1 MNKRLWLTIAGMGG
15 VMLLAIFFRFYDIQN
30 YPPGLFPDEAANG
43 EDVLLILSGDVRP
56 FYPRGNG
63 REGLFFMLQAAA
75 VWLFGVG
82 VWQLHI
88 VAATVGVLTVLAMY
102 FATRVWFGRL
112 AGIMAA
118 LLLSTNHWHV
128 TLSRTGFR
136 AIMIPLFVL
145 LFTAWVGYTIQSVK
159 RQQYVRSYWY
169 AILAGMAWGGGFY
182 TYIAYRVMAGVVI
195 GVAILL
201 ALAALHPKIG
211 FPHGRRYGKQ
221 LAVGVAAAAAVL
233 APLGWYFMQQP
244 EAFVGRAGQVSVFS
258 ENLQKEF
265 GGGTLLGTL
274 AYSTRETLMAFFTGQ
289 GDLNWRHNVAGFPLL
304 NQLTG
309 LLFLLG
315 VAWAIWGF
323 FVVVRKIVQ
332 GTEVHLGMIYAY
344 LLLLLAGMLVP
355 VIMTAEGM
363 PHGLRSIGLLPPI
376 FILAG
381 TAAAVMVHWGMRK
394 ANEKMK
400 QKWWAGV
407 WQGTIIGV
415 IALSILYDGALYFL
429 VARNDAQA
437 HYAYRADL
445 TEVSKYIN
453 EYTRNNADKERPYLV
468 LDSFSVQ
475 TVHWLTT
482 VAAHEYTV
490 GDEPHPDVEMH
501 KWILLDP
508 AQSHLT
514 PLGPGEVIIFT
525 QSTMVDADR
534 YKQTHPAVT
543 LLEKRINRFGQE
555 VMRVYGLRDAA
566 SQVEGVRDDG
576 GDGGFDLDAG

>member
-1 MNKRLWLTIAGMGG
+1 
-15 VMLLAIFFRFYDIQN
+15 MLLAIFFRFYDIQN

-63 REGLFFMLQAAA
+63 REGLFFMLQAVA

-112 AGIMAA
+112 AGLMAA
-118 LLLSTNHWHV
+118 LLLATNHWHV

-145 LFTAWVGYTIQSVK
+145 LFTAWAGYTIQSVK
-159 RQQYVRSYWY
+159 RQQHARSYWY
-169 AILAGMAWGGGFY
+169 AILAGIAWGGGFY
-182 TYIAYRVMAGVVI
+182 TYIAYRVMVGVVI

-211 FPHGRRYGKQ
+211 FPHWRRYGKQ
-221 LAVGVAAAAAVL
+221 LAVGLVAAAAVL
-233 APLGWYFMQQP
+233 APLGWYFVQQP
-244 EAFVGRAGQVSVFS
+244 EALVGRAGQVSVFS

-274 AYSTRETLMAFFTGQ
+274 AYSTRQTLLAFFTGQ

-309 LLFLLG
+309 LLFMLG

-323 FVVVRKIVQ
+323 LVVVRKIAQ

-344 LLLLLAGMLVP
+344 LLLLLAGMLAP

-381 TAAAVMVHWGMRK
+381 TAAAVMVHWGMKK
-394 ANEKMK
+394 ANERMK
-400 QKWWAGV
+400 QRWWAGV
-407 WQGTIIGV
+407 WQGAVIGV

-445 TEVSKYIN
+445 TEVAKYIN

-482 VAAHEYTV
+482 VSAHEYTV

-501 KWILLDP
+501 KWKLLDP
-508 AQSHLT
+508 ANSQLT
-514 PLGPGEVIIFT
+514 PLESGEIMIFT
-525 QSTMVDADR
+525 QSTIFDADR
-534 YKQTHPAVT
+534 YQQFHPEVKFR
-543 LLEKRINRFGQE
+543 EKRMNRFGQE
-555 VMRVYGLRDAA
+555 IMRVYELPKVD
-566 SQVEGVRDDG
+566 SQVEGVQDNGEDR
-576 GDGGFDLDAG
+576 GFDLDAG

>member
-1 MNKRLWLTIAGMGG
+1 M
-15 VMLLAIFFRFYDIQN
+15 LAIFFRFYDIQN

-43 EDVLLILSGDVRP
+43 EDVLLILSGDIRP

-63 REGLFFMLQAAA
+63 REGLFFILQAAA
-75 VWLFGVG
+75 VWMFGVG

-112 AGIMAA
+112 AGLMAA
-118 LLLSTNHWHV
+118 LLMATNHWHV

-136 AIMIPLFVL
+136 AILIPLFVL
-145 LFTAWVGYTIQSVK
+145 LFTAWMGYTIQSVK
-159 RQQYVRSYWY
+159 RQQRVRSYGY

-182 TYIAYRVMAGVVI
+182 TYIAYRVMVGVVV

-211 FPHGRRYGKQ
+211 FPHWRRYGKQ
-221 LAVGVAAAAAVL
+221 LVAGVIAAAAVL
-233 APLGWYFMQQP
+233 VPLGWYFVQQP

-258 ENLQKEF
+258 ENLQKEY

-274 AYSTRETLMAFFTGQ
+274 AYSTRETLLAFFTGQ
-289 GDLNWRHNVAGFPLL
+289 GDLNWRHNVAGFSLL

-315 VAWAIWGF
+315 VAWTIWGSL
-323 FVVVRKIVQ
+323 VVLKKIWQ

-376 FILAG
+376 FIFAG
-381 TAAAVMVHWGMRK
+381 TAAAVMVHWGMKK
-394 ANEKMK
+394 ANQSMK

-415 IALSILYDGALYFL
+415 VMLSILYDGALYFL

-445 TEVSKYIN
+445 TEVAKYIN
-453 EYTRNNADKERPYLV
+453 GYTRNNADKERPYLV

-482 VAAHEYTV
+482 VSAHEYTV

-501 KWILLDP
+501 KWELLDP

-514 PLGPGEVIIFT
+514 SLKPGEIIVFT

-534 YKQTHPAVT
+534 YMQTHSEVR
-543 LLEKRINRFGQE
+543 LLEKRMNRFGQE
-555 VMRVYGLRDAA
+555 VMRVYGLQDGA

-576 GDGGFDLDAG
+576 EDRGFDLDAG